1 MSSCTCLSFV
11 LPADQEEWFSLEL
24 WAQGATG
31 VQLSEVEAGQ
41 VTLQAYFPDP
51 LPFDLTARQAQWA
64 TRGLQLSSEAL
75 IEEEDW
81 LAAYRRSARP
91 FDVGRRFL
99 IDPGE
104 PGVAP
109 ETTGRFVL
117 RVPAR
122 RAFGTGTHESTQL
135 ILEWLESLDMA
146 GTTVL
151 DLGTGTGI
159 LAMAAL
165 RLGAASVVGLDVD
178 PQAVVLARENALLNA
193 MSVPLAAGELG
204 CLGDARFQ
212 LALVN
217 IIPANWISEASSLRR
232 LLTADGRAI
241 FSGITTADE
250 GRTLDALDRAGFR
263 VAEQR
268 SKNEWTAL
276 CAWSR

>member
-1 MSSCTCLSFV
+1 MGKRWPIEECLIGCETSSADLSSCTCLSFV

-31 VQLSEVEAGQ
+31 VQVSEDETGQ
-41 VTLQAYFPDP
+41 MTMQAYFPDP
-51 LPFDLTARQAQWA
+51 LPFELAVRQAQWA
-64 TRGLQLSSEAL
+64 TRGFQLSSEAL

-81 LAAYRRSARP
+81 LAAYRRTARP

-99 IDPGE
+99 IDPRE
-104 PGVAP
+104 PGAAQAQ
-109 ETTGRFVL
+109 TDRFVL

-122 RAFGTGTHESTQL
+122 RAFGTGSHESTQL

-165 RLGAASVVGLDVD
+165 RLGAVSVVGLDVD
-178 PQAVVLARENALLNA
+178 PQAVVLARENAVLN
-193 MSVPLAAGELG
+193 MTSIPLAAGGLG
-204 CLGDARFQ
+204 CLGEARFQ

-217 IIPANWISEASSLRR
+217 IIPANWIS
-232 LLTADGRAI
+232 
-241 FSGITTADE
+241 
-250 GRTLDALDRAGFR
+250 
-263 VAEQR
+263 
-268 SKNEWTAL
+268 
-276 CAWSR
+276 